1 MPSSHRVCI
10 GKGIRPTGIVFV
22 EDRVRPTA
30 THKVIV
36 LVKQRVP
43 VKENVGH
50 TQSHRTCSTKGTCR
64 GKDRPTQS
72 HRTCSTKGTCGGKDR
87 PTQSHRTCSTKGT
100 CGGKDWPTQ
109 SHRTGYATKRDP
121 QAWVQQR
128 TQIENFSGVF
138 ARCGMGERLFAV
150 HPLLRFAIMARL
162 LVDVL

>member
-43 VKENVGH
+43 VKGNVGH
-50 TQSHRTCSTKGTCR
+50 
-64 GKDRPTQS
+64 TQS

-87 PTQSHRTCSTKGT
+87 PTQSHRT
-100 CGGKDWPTQ
+100 
-109 SHRTGYATKRDP
+109 GYATKRDP
-121 QAWVQQR
+121 QAWVQHR